1 VCHDSGARIGG
12 MKKLVILL
20 GAFTLIGCGEKKE
33 TGDNGGADKEA
44 GASESTSGERTEAPA
59 SPESQLI
66 GYWVP
71 NAERTIKALQAVQA
85 DHPEEIDE
93 IENLI
98 ESLREDPA
106 FGKDG
111 AHFLKFEE
119 DGVLGVY
126 SDGEEETETYSL
138 LIDDKQDVPIRIKA
152 KMNGSDA
159 SMILT
164 GETLQVF
171 MSEDAPIKFAFFLDR
186 IDEEEAKRRLAL
198 AAERRAAEAVPPVES
213 NDSPPGGDE

>member
-1 VCHDSGARIGG
+1 MR
-12 MKKLVILL
+12 KLVILI
-20 GAFTLIGCGEKKE
+20 GVFTFIGCGEKKE
-33 TGDNGGADKEA
+33 TGDNGAADKEG
-44 GASESTSGERTEAPA
+44 GASESTSGEGTEASA

-138 LIDDKQDVPIRIKA
+138 VIDDKQDRPIRIKA
-152 KMNGSDA
+152 KMSGSDI
-159 SMILT
+159 SMTLT
-164 GETLQVF
+164 GETLQLF
-171 MSEDAPIKFAFFLDR
+171 MEDAVKIAFFLDR
-186 IDEEEAKRRLAL
+186 IDEGEAKRRLAL
-198 AAERRAAEAVPPVES
+198 AAERRAAEAAPPLEPS
-213 NDSPPGGDE
+213 DSPPDGDE

>member
-1 VCHDSGARIGG
+1 
-12 MKKLVILL
+12 M
-20 GAFTLIGCGEKKE
+20 
-33 TGDNGGADKEA
+33 
-44 GASESTSGERTEAPA
+44 
-59 SPESQLI
+59 
-66 GYWVP
+66 
-71 NAERTIKALQAVQA
+71 
-85 DHPEEIDE
+85 
-93 IENLI
+93 I

-152 KMNGSDA
+152 KMNGGDA

>member
-1 VCHDSGARIGG
+1 MR
-12 MKKLVILL
+12 KLVILI
-20 GAFTLIGCGEKKE
+20 GVFTFIGCGEKKE
-33 TGDNGGADKEA
+33 TGDNGAADKEG
-44 GASESTSGERTEAPA
+44 GASESTSGEGTEASA

-71 NAERTIKALQAVQA
+71 NAESTIKALQALQ
-85 DHPEEIDE
+85 PESDEGIDE
-93 IENLI
+93 KYNLI
-98 ESLREDPA
+98 EGLREDPA

-138 LIDDKQDVPIRIKA
+138 VVDDKQDVPIRIKA
-152 KMNGSDA
+152 KMNGGDV

-164 GETLQVF
+164 GETLQLF
-171 MSEDAPIKFAFFLDR
+171 MSEDVPIKFAFFLDR

>member
-1 VCHDSGARIGG
+1 MR
-12 MKKLVILL
+12 KLAI
-20 GAFTLIGCGEKKE
+20 LIGVFTFIGCVEKKE
-33 TGDNGGADKEA
+33 TGDNAAADKEA
-44 GASESTSGERTEAPA
+44 GASESTSGERTEASA

-93 IENLI
+93 IENIKVSLI
-98 ESLREDPA
+98 EALREDPA

>member
-1 VCHDSGARIGG
+1 MR
-12 MKKLVILL
+12 KLVILI
-20 GAFTLIGCGEKKE
+20 GVFTFIGCGEKKE
-33 TGDNGGADKEA
+33 TGDNGAADKEG
-44 GASESTSGERTEAPA
+44 GASESTSGEGTEASA

-71 NAERTIKALQAVQA
+71 NAESTIKALQALQ
-85 DHPEEIDE
+85 PESDEGIDE
-93 IENLI
+93 KYNLI
-98 ESLREDPA
+98 EGLREDPA

-138 LIDDKQDVPIRIKA
+138 VVDDKQDVPIRIKA
-152 KMNGSDA
+152 KMNGGDG

-164 GETLQVF
+164 GETLQLF
-171 MSEDAPIKFAFFLDR
+171 MSEDIPIKFAFFLDR

-198 AAERRAAEAVPPVES
+198 AAERRAAEAAPPVEP
-213 NDSPPGGDE
+213 NDSPPDGDE

>member
-1 VCHDSGARIGG
+1 

-20 GAFTLIGCGEKKE
+20 GAFALIGCGEKKE
-33 TGDNGGADKEA
+33 TGDNGAADKEA
-44 GASESTSGERTEAPA
+44 GASESTSGERADSSA

-71 NAERTIKALQAVQA
+71 NLEKTIKALQA
-85 DHPEEIDE
+85 DPPEGLE
-93 IENLI
+93 IEEAI
-98 ESLREDPA
+98 ENFREDPG
-106 FGKDG
+106 FGKD
-111 AHFLKFEE
+111 AATFLKFEE
-119 DGVLGVY
+119 DGVLRLY
-126 SDGEEETETYSL
+126 DDGEEETETYSL
-138 LIDDKQDVPIRIKA
+138 VIDDKQDAPIRIKA
-152 KMNGSDA
+152 KMNGSDT
-159 SMILT
+159 SMSLT

>member
-1 VCHDSGARIGG
+1 

-20 GAFTLIGCGEKKE
+20 GAFALIGCGEKKE
-33 TGDNGGADKEA
+33 TGDNGAADKEA
-44 GASESTSGERTEAPA
+44 GASESTSGERADSSA

-71 NAERTIKALQAVQA
+71 NLEKTIKALQA
-85 DHPEEIDE
+85 DPPEGLE
-93 IENLI
+93 IEEAI
-98 ESLREDPA
+98 ENFREEPG
-106 FGKDG
+106 FGKD
-111 AHFLKFEE
+111 AATFLKFEE
-119 DGVLGVY
+119 DGVLRLY
-126 SDGEEETETYSL
+126 DDGEEETEAYSL
-138 LIDDKQDVPIRIKA
+138 VIDDKQDAPIRIKA
-152 KMNGSDA
+152 EMNGSDT
-159 SMILT
+159 SMSLT

-171 MSEDAPIKFAFFLDR
+171 APEESPIKMTFFLDR